1 LSAFFSPYR
10 DHSQREKENIMDEIL
25 QKIFQGI
32 VEGQQNVVA
41 ESVGIALHAGLSA
54 RTILDEGMLAAMAE
68 VGRQFEEGECYVPEM
83 LVSARAMKAGLA
95 KLQPSLKQTDVKVV
109 GRVAVGTVKGDLHDM
124 GKNLVGMMLEGAGFT
139 VKDLGVDVTPEAFV
153 AAADEVDVIGL
164 SALLTTTMGQMKNTL
179 EALDAAGKRPKI
191 KVIVGGAPVTEDFA
205 RSIGADGY
213 APDASR
219 AVALA
224 KSLIN

>member
-1 LSAFFSPYR
+1 
-10 DHSQREKENIMDEIL
+10 MDEIL

-32 VEGQQNVVA
+32 VEGQHNIVA
-41 ESVGIALHAGLSA
+41 ESVEAALQAGVPA

-95 KLQPSLKQTDVKVV
+95 KLQPSLKHTNVQAA

-153 AAADEVDVIGL
+153 TAADEVDVIGL

-179 EALDAAGKRPKI
+179 EALDAAGKRPKV

-205 RSIGADGY
+205 RNIGADGY

-224 KSLIN
+224 KSLIIT

>member
-1 LSAFFSPYR
+1 M
-10 DHSQREKENIMDEIL
+10 NEIL

-32 VEGQQNVVA
+32 VEGQQDVVA
-41 ESVGIALHAGLSA
+41 ESVVAALQAGLPA

-95 KLQPSLKQTDVKVV
+95 KLQPSLTQTNVQAV
-109 GRVAVGTVKGDLHDM
+109 GKVAVGTVKGDLHDM
-124 GKNLVGMMLEGAGFT
+124 GKNLVSMMLEGAGFT
-139 VKDLGVDVTPEAFV
+139 VRDLGVDVPAERFV
-153 AAADEVDVIGL
+153 AAAEDVDVIGL
-164 SALLTTTMGQMKNTL
+164 SALLTTTMGQMKNIL
-179 EALDAAGKRPKI
+179 DALDAAGKRPKV
-191 KVIVGGAPVTEDFA
+191 KVIVGGAPVTEQFA
-205 RSIGADGY
+205 RQIGADGY

-224 KSLIN
+224 KSLIASSD